1 MALIGKIR
9 QHGWFLLIIVGIAM
23 GAFVLGDF
31 LKRKPNSTQTEIGE
45 IAGVAIPAL
54 MFEQQVQEA
63 IDAYKEQT
71 KKNILDQSTIDMI
84 REQTWS
90 KLLNE
95 NIFGKEYKSL
105 GINVH
110 PDELKDMV
118 VGAEPHPSIV
128 QAFSNPET
136 GQFNPGD
143 VINFFKSM
151 DEDQTG
157 ATRERWLPFEQA
169 IKSDRKKTK
178 YNNLIKKGLYITA
191 YQAKREYDEK
201 NRKAGFRYI
210 LQRYGDIPDS
220 LAVVT
225 EKDVNNYY
233 KEHINN
239 FEQEPSRTLE
249 YIVYNVFPSVD
260 DSLDINEWIIKTKEE
275 MKNVHGIEDIT
286 AFVNMNA
293 DSRYSER
300 YVSRD
305 SLSENI
311 DSVMFNSDTG
321 FVFGPYMR
329 SEEHTSELQSHSFI
343 SYAVFCLKKKKYNKI

>member
-151 DEDQTG
+151 DEDQ
-157 ATRERWLPFEQA
+157 
-169 IKSDRKKTK
+169 
-178 YNNLIKKGLYITA
+178 
-191 YQAKREYDEK
+191 
-201 NRKAGFRYI
+201 
-210 LQRYGDIPDS
+210 
-220 LAVVT
+220 
-225 EKDVNNYY
+225 
-233 KEHINN
+233 
-239 FEQEPSRTLE
+239 
-249 YIVYNVFPSVD
+249 
-260 DSLDINEWIIKTKEE
+260 
-275 MKNVHGIEDIT
+275 
-286 AFVNMNA
+286 
-293 DSRYSER
+293 
-300 YVSRD
+300 
-305 SLSENI
+305 
-311 DSVMFNSDTG
+311 
-321 FVFGPYMR
+321 R
-329 SEEHTSELQSHSFI
+329 SEERRVGKECRSRWSPYH
-343 SYAVFCLKKKKYNKI
+343 